1 MKTLFNNKISIEQ
14 ANQLIIDA
22 QNIFVKNSEDIEE
35 IKNSIQKAMNFE
47 EEVKQ

>member
-22 QNIFVKNSEDIEE
+22 QNIFVKNSEDSEE